1 MTNDE
6 FKKEIKE
13 LINQINDEA
22 ALRRIY
28 LILVVITGAD
38 K

>member
-1 MTNDE
+1 MTNDK

-28 LILVVITGAD
+28 LILVVITGAG